1 MSSYRQALKV
11 ARTENIRELID
22 NNQNNPRF
30 FFSTVARLTNKE
42 MSPDLKI
49 PSQFNSNEFLY

>member
-1 MSSYRQALKV
+1 MSSYGQALEV
-11 ARTENIRELID
+11 ARTENIRKLID
-22 NNQNNPRF
+22 NNQNNPSF
-30 FFSTVARLTNKE
+30 FFCTVARLTNKQ